1 MSIKI
6 TLSSAAPLSAPV
18 DVAVIGV
25 AEGAS
30 PRSGILGELS
40 KALGPVVQRT
50 LKREDFTGKKDQLVE
65 LVTNGAVKP
74 TRVVLLGLGS
84 GAITEAQARALA
96 ARGARFAQS
105 SRAAS
110 LLIELPAVAGATR
123 AAAEG
128 VVLGAYRFTKYLTG
142 DRLPKAALERVT
154 LCLPK
159 RDGLPKHEGKITNEQ
174 RAEIDL
180 GVAVAEAICLAR
192 DLINE
197 PPNELYP
204 EAFAIFASNVA
215 AEKGLGCRILDK
227 AALTEKGLKL
237 MLAVGQGSARES
249 RLIHLVYSPPSG
261 KPRRRL
267 VFVGKGLTFDS
278 GGLCIKPA
286 QGMEEMKGD
295 MGGGA
300 NVVALMSALAT
311 LKPDVEV
318 HGLIGAVENMPDGAA
333 YRPGD
338 IFGSLDGKKVEI
350 INTDAEG
357 RLVLADVLAYARE
370 LKPDLIV
377 DNATLTGAIV
387 IALGPTVSGF
397 YATRDDIADLM
408 KASAKSAGE
417 AMWHMPL
424 VDELRDGLKSD
435 WADLKHTADRWG
447 GSITAALFLREFVG
461 DVPWVHVD
469 IAGPSMYHRASG
481 IYSKGGT
488 GHGVLTFLKLVE
500 ALAKEPPT
508 TIAEIPS
515 ALLPDAPGAA
525 HRGPAKGPKTE
536 STKVVVAKPA
546 PANGAAPKAMHD
558 KTPTTKVA
566 PAKPA
571 PLKAAA
577 PKAAPAKAAPVK
589 APAPKTA
596 APKAASSKAAALAK
610 APPAKPAPVKA
621 APPKPAAAKA
631 APAKPA
637 PLKPAHAKAAHGKAA
652 PKPVAAKVAP
662 AKAAPT
668 KAAVAKPAAPKAGAK
683 PKARRGVADELSGLR
698 DLLSGFSGAAPAPRA
713 KKK

>member
-6 TLSSAAPLSAPV
+6 SLSSAAPLSAPV

-25 AEGAS
+25 AEGSS
-30 PRSGILGELS
+30 PRSGIVGELS

-65 LVTNGAVKP
+65 FVTNGALKP
-74 TRVVLLGLGS
+74 ARVVLLGLGT
-84 GAITEAQARALA
+84 GTLTEAQVRAHA
-96 ARGARFAQS
+96 ARGARFAQGARAS
-105 SRAAS
+105 SM
-110 LLIELPAVAGATR
+110 LIDLPAMAGAAR
-123 AAAEG
+123 VAAEG
-128 VVLGAYRFTKYLTG
+128 VILGAYRFTKYLTG

-154 LCLPK
+154 LCIPK
-159 RDGLPKHEGKITNEQ
+159 RDAKITNEE
-174 RAEIDL
+174 RAEVEV
-180 GVAVAEAICLAR
+180 GAAVAESICLAR

-204 EAFAIFASNVA
+204 EAMAAFASNVA
-215 AEKGLGCRILDK
+215 AEKGLACRVLDK

-249 RLIHLVYSPPSG
+249 RLIHLMYSPPSG

-286 QGMEEMKGD
+286 AGMEEMKGD

-300 NVVALMSALAT
+300 NVIALMSALAT
-311 LKPDVEV
+311 VKPDVEV

-397 YATRDDIADLM
+397 YATRDEIADVM
-408 KASAKSAGE
+408 KSSAKAAGE

-481 IYSKGGT
+481 IYAKGGT

-508 TIAEIPS
+508 TLAAIPA
-515 ALLPDAPGAA
+515 ALLPHAPGSA
-525 HRGPAKGPKTE
+525 HRGPDKAP
-536 STKVVVAKPA
+536 VAA
-546 PANGAAPKAMHD
+546 SA
-558 KTPTTKVA
+558 TTKAV
-566 PAKPA
+566 
-571 PLKAAA
+571 
-577 PKAAPAKAAPVK
+577 
-589 APAPKTA
+589 
-596 APKAASSKAAALAK
+596 
-610 APPAKPAPVKA
+610 PVKA
-621 APPKPAAAKA
+621 APPKAQASKVQASKAAPPKAAPPKAAPPKAEIVAPKAAPLPAKKAPAKRTPPAPAKKAPAVSAPPPAVKAPAKTAAPPAPAKKAPAKTAVAKHVPAKHVPAKRGPAKAAKA
-631 APAKPA
+631 APLPKAVARAVPKAAKPA
-637 PLKPAHAKAAHGKAA
+637 R
-652 PKPVAAKVAP
+652 
-662 AKAAPT
+662 
-668 KAAVAKPAAPKAGAK
+668 KAG
-683 PKARRGVADELSGLR
+683 VVDELSGLR
-698 DLLSGFSGAAPAPRA
+698 DALLSGLAGALPTRRA